1 MDSSANPELLAQL
14 ERLRS
19 LSRIEI
25 ADWRWQSM
33 DRTTAL
39 TEDIQDW
46 PIADR
51 DDKKYW
57 SWQPGE
63 VRWFATTIQVPGDLN
78 SYPVVGHSLRLSLV
92 WWSID
97 ARIYVNGQLVQAGDL
112 FDFRAR
118 VLLGAAVRVGDTWDV
133 RIRLA
138 SPGHDRGALI
148 ESIALYESNDPQQ
161 PEPGFIAD
169 EIAMAS
175 YYGLTEATELLQ
187 DLQWPPSI
195 AVLDFQQRLSGIR
208 RALQDRFSSGDARIY
223 LLGHAHLDLAWL
235 WPVSE
240 TWAVAERTFESVLAL
255 QTEYPQL
262 TFCHTSPVLYAWM
275 EEHRPE
281 LFDRLQAMARS
292 GRWEVVGGMW
302 VEPDLNLISGESIAR
317 QLIYGQRYVRA
328 KFGQVSKVAWLP
340 DTFGFCQQ
348 LPQLMKLGQMEYFVT
363 QKFRWNDTNPFPHEL
378 FWWQSPDGSRVLSYL
393 SAPIGEGFDPMKIA
407 AYGAKWQEDI
417 SDNQAL
423 WLLGVG
429 DHGGGPTRDM
439 LEVTER
445 WQTSQLCPPLEFTT
459 VSEYLAPRAT
469 ADLPVWQDELYL
481 EFHRGCYT
489 THSEQKKANRL
500 AERDL
505 YQAEL
510 WSTIANIIPQ
520 AIANCSVNLH
530 PSPQLEEAWKLVL
543 FQQFHDILPGSA
555 IAEVYVQADREWA
568 MAKEITDDIQSRAL
582 LAIASQIALPPAPD
596 ATAWPLVVFNG
607 LNWNR
612 TGVLRW
618 PCEHRNWQALDAGG
632 ELLASSWSEGYLR
645 VSVPEVTS
653 IGYCLLWLIP
663 GEPLGA
669 GGLAASGAAEG
680 WLLENDRLRVVIDAD
695 TGDIKNLWDKQHQME
710 VCSAPGNQLLAFTDA
725 NQYWDAWNID
735 PQYAQHPLPPAKMI
749 SIQWLQHDQV
759 EQRLQVIRQIGQ
771 SRFTQIYVLQSDSL
785 RLDIETTVD
794 WQERHVLVKAV
805 FPLAWSTEQVTTE
818 VACGVME
825 RSTAPTNPLEKAKWE
840 VPVHRWLDSTAVEL
854 NYGLAL
860 LNDGKYGYSYQPN
873 RLEITLLRAPTW
885 PDRSADRGLH
895 QFTYS
900 LYPHQGDWRTAQ
912 VVHQGYELNQPLQ
925 FSRAQQD
932 AAATLPPIGSF
943 LDLGAD
949 NLVLMALQPSMDCAG
964 KLVLRCYETSGQKAQ
979 LKLAGMLNFSVD
991 RPIDLLEVPLE
1002 NEEDDQIVQPWQIKS
1017 WWLRSAN

>member
-25 ADWRWQSM
+25 ADWRWQAGDLPTS
-33 DRTTAL
+33 L
-39 TEDIQDW
+39 SEDFRGW
-46 PIADR
+46 PLADQ

-57 SWQPGE
+57 SWPPSE
-63 VRWFATTIQVPGDLN
+63 VRWFATTIQVTKDLN
-78 SYPVVGHSLRLSLV
+78 SYPTSGQKLLVSLV

-97 ARIYVNGQLVQAGDL
+97 ARIYVNGSFVQAGDL

-118 VLLGAAVRVGDTWDV
+118 VLLSSAAQAGDAWDV
-133 RIRLA
+133 RIRLV

-169 EIAMAS
+169 EIAITS
-175 YYGLTEATELLQ
+175 HYGLRGATELLQ
-187 DLQWPPSI
+187 NLQWLPSI
-195 AVLDFQQRLSGIR
+195 AVPEFQGQLQGIR
-208 RALQDRFSSGDARIY
+208 RSLQACFQPGDARIY

-235 WPVSE
+235 WPVAE
-240 TWAVAERTFESVLAL
+240 TWEVAERTFESVLTL
-255 QTEYPQL
+255 QAEYPQL
-262 TFCHTSPVLYAWM
+262 TFCHTSPVLYEWM
-275 EEHRPE
+275 EKQRPK
-281 LFDRLQAMARS
+281 LFDRIRDMARN

-348 LPQLMKLGQMEYFVT
+348 LPQLMQLGQMEYFVT

-378 FWWQSPDGSRVLSYL
+378 FWWRSPDGSQVLSYM
-393 SAPIGEGFDPMKIA
+393 SAPIGEGFDPMKIS
-407 AYGAKWQEDI
+407 AYGAKWQQDTA
-417 SDNQAL
+417 DHQAL

-439 LEVTER
+439 LEVGSR
-445 WQTSQLCPPLEFTT
+445 WQNSALCPPLEFTT
-459 VSEYLAPRAT
+459 VQAYLGPRAT

-489 THSEQKKANRL
+489 THGEQKRANRL

-510 WSTIANIIPQ
+510 WSTIANTLPK
-520 AIANCSVNLH
+520 AIADRLVDQQLSQ
-530 PSPQLEEAWKLVL
+530 QLEVAWKLVL

-555 IAEVYVQADREWA
+555 IPEVYVQADQAWA
-568 MAKEITDDIQSRAL
+568 MAKEITDEIQSGAL
-582 LAIASQIALPPAPD
+582 AAIAAQIALPPAPTSI
-596 ATAWPLVVFNG
+596 ALPLVVFNS
-607 LNWNR
+607 LNWSR
-612 TGVLRW
+612 TTVIRW
-618 PCEHRNWQALDAGG
+618 PCQQGFWQVVDGLGKPIK
-632 ELLASSWSEGYLR
+632 SSWNGDYL
-645 VSVPEVTS
+645 SISTPELPS

-663 GEPLGA
+663 GELTVVPALQEIP
-669 GGLAASGAAEG
+669 AERG
-680 WLLENDRLRVVIDAD
+680 WLLENDLLRVAIDPN
-695 TGDIKNLWDKQHQME
+695 TGNIVSLWDKQCQIE
-710 VCSAPGNQLLAFTDA
+710 ALSAPGNQLLPFTDA

-735 PQYAQHPLPPAKMI
+735 PQYAQHPLPPAAMI
-749 SIQWLQHDQV
+749 SIQWLQDDPV
-759 EQRLQVIRQIGQ
+759 EQRLQIVRRIGQ
-771 SRFTQIYVLQSDSL
+771 SQFTQIYVLQGNSP

-805 FPLAWSTEQVTTE
+805 FPLAWSTDKVTTE

-825 RSTAPTNPLEKAKWE
+825 RSTAPTDPLEKAKWE
-840 VPVHRWLDSTAVEL
+840 VPVHRWLDSTSVEL

-860 LNDGKYGYSYQPN
+860 LNDCKYGYSYQPN

-885 PDRSADRGLH
+885 PDPEADRGTH

-900 LYPHQGDWRTAQ
+900 LYPHRGDWQTAQ
-912 VVHQGYELNQPLQ
+912 VVRQGYELNQPLQ
-925 FSRAQQD
+925 FSLAKPGL
-932 AAATLPPIGSF
+932 AATLPPINSF
-943 LDLGAD
+943 LDLGAE
-949 NLVLMALQPSMDCAG
+949 NLVLMALQPSMDFTD

-991 RPIDLLEVPLE
+991 RPIDLLEIPLE
-1002 NEEDDQIVQPWQIKS
+1002 DKGDDRIVQPWQIRS
-1017 WWLRSAN
+1017 WWLQSAN